1 MTLSLTVDPS
11 FCLFEH
17 TEKGNYTLQFNPN
30 SYINPEHLD
39 YFQFVGRAVGLAI
52 YHRRFLDA
60 HFATSIY
67 KLALGRPLGLEDMAM
82 IDADMHQSLTWMVC
96 VVPRL
101 VLNAERKL
109 ADLAPRLPTAKTTLP
124 TSSLRI
130 SSTRTNPLAPW
141 KRWNSNPMVPTF
153 P

>member
-1 MTLSLTVDPS
+1 MECLGASSPIIISLLPELTSTADPNSEFFFLLSHAIFDPS

-30 SYINPEHLD
+30 SSINPEHLD

-67 KLALGRPLGLEDMAM
+67 KLALGRPVGLEDMAM
-82 IDADMHQSLTWMVC
+82 IDADMHQSLTWM
-96 VVPRL
+96 
-101 VLNAERKL
+101 K
-109 ADLAPRLPTAKTTLP
+109 
-124 TSSLRI
+124 
-130 SSTRTNPLAPW
+130 
-141 KRWNSNPMVPTF
+141 
-153 P
+153 